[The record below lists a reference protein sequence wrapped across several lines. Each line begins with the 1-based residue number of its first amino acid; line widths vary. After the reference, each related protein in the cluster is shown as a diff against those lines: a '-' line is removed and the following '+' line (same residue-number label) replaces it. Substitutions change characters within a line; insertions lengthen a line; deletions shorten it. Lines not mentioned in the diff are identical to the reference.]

1 MILGD
6 NGLNRVST
14 MVASD
19 GELADNR
26 FYETPAGNSNYGY
39 LYLAGYE
46 MLKGNLY
53 VFGGAV
59 STNQIS
65 ILVDCEIKPI
75 TATLQYGFQSNSG
88 AIATL
93 PGIKNE
99 VFLCFY
105 ASPYTKC
112 EEFDGEMSELN
123 PALTTNSHRYGA
135 IAVYGTGL
143 LAVGSN
149 TSNARNKVE
158 LLNIGG
164 GWQAVAD
171 HPRSIQNPGI
181 VAVDEGVLTLGG
193 YQYDTSPNGAIT
205 EVYLFKDLEWNMV
218 GRLSHA
224 ANYNSV
230 IRNGQNIINVPGY
243 GSRYVESLSWDGYAL
258 GLSSDILEMPFDV
271 YYPILFNAAPD
282 ACVDSCDNYCFV

>member
-1 MILGD
+1 MLVIQCQDFVMIMGD

-39 LYLAGYE
+39 LHLAGYE

-99 VFLCFY
+99 G
-105 ASPYTKC
+105 K
-112 EEFDGEMSELN
+112 
-123 PALTTNSHRYGA
+123 
-135 IAVYGTGL
+135 
-143 LAVGSN
+143 
-149 TSNARNKVE
+149 
-158 LLNIGG
+158 
-164 GWQAVAD
+164 
-171 HPRSIQNPGI
+171 
-181 VAVDEGVLTLGG
+181 
-193 YQYDTSPNGAIT
+193 
-205 EVYLFKDLEWNMV
+205 
-218 GRLSHA
+218 
-224 ANYNSV
+224 
-230 IRNGQNIINVPGY
+230 
-243 GSRYVESLSWDGYAL
+243 
-258 GLSSDILEMPFDV
+258 IL
-271 YYPILFNAAPD
+271 
-282 ACVDSCDNYCFV
+282 